1 MKLLPFQAELGV
13 VAESAAPLVR
23 KHFLQSDGTRRYSG
37 TMKRVW
43 RCGGWKGVVVRP
55 LLWLASL
62 SKTLFAETG
71 ADVPFSLENT
81 ATPQADGRAT
91 MSWVRTFRFPH
102 CTRQFPATMHYDGDR
117 QVIVDLLGSGSRLEV
132 ELHAS
137 VDDGA
142 IVVESG
148 RQWLRLRGWRLAI
161 PRYLRGSAHAREW
174 QVSDDTLGVCVT
186 ISNPIIGEFF
196 GYEGT
201 FSEVS
206 TDHTGCEAR

>member
-23 KHFLQSDGTRRYSG
+23 RHFLQSDGTRRYSG

-55 LLWLASL
+55 LLWFASL

-81 ATPQADGRAT
+81 VTIQADGRAS
-91 MSWVRTFRFPH
+91 MCWVRTFRFAH
-102 CTRQFPATMHYDGDR
+102 RTRQFPATMHYNGDR
-117 QVIVDLLGSGSRLEV
+117 RVIVDLLGSGSRLEV

-142 IVVESG
+142 VVVESG
-148 RQWLRLRGWRLAI
+148 RQWLRLGGWRLAI
-161 PRYLRGSAHAREW
+161 PRCLRGSAHAREW

-186 ISNPIIGEFF
+186 ISNPVIGKFF

-201 FSEVS
+201 FSNVTADPAEG
-206 TDHTGCEAR
+206 DAR